1 PPFTEPGT
9 PEERLAAFIR
19 HVRRFFDVAPV
30 DTLLPPR
37 EEDPPPV
44 LGVPLADPFQ
54 RFVERFRARTG
65 VDFAF
70 GQLWDE
76 AAFAGA
82 IADVFPDDADAR
94 AWLDAALR
102 TIDDLY
108 RITDVGIPELRFS
121 LMEAL

>member
-1 PPFTEPGT
+1 
-9 PEERLAAFIR
+9 
-19 HVRRFFDVAPV
+19 
-30 DTLLPPR
+30 
-37 EEDPPPV
+37 
-44 LGVPLADPFQ
+44 FQ

-70 GQLWDE
+70 GQPWDE

-121 LMEAL
+121 LMEALYARGFAGRQAVQALSGQDFQEALTGTVAHAHAGAIYINAGGNRPPDEPRV